1 MPEANSR
8 PRETEIPLPHVRGEI
23 AEFAARHEL
32 RPIIVGF
39 IATWFAWVEK
49 LGRVPSRSELDPAN
63 LKAFLR
69 AMRVIRIEPGKPEY
83 AGQPG
88 LAYRYFY
95 RLIGTDHRRHDDRD
109 FTHTYL
115 DETNLSLQRVAFLGA
130 AYERIIDRRWPILM
144 NHDHFGSGTGIYAC
158 QRMICPLAEPGG
170 AVTDLFGVWSYG
182 RLIASTD
189 RADEI
194 TRTDL
199 LRNQNLTN
207 KR

>member
-8 PRETEIPLPHVRGEI
+8 LRETEIPLPRIRGEI
-23 AEFAARHEL
+23 AAFAAVHEL
-32 RPIIVGF
+32 RPNITSF
-39 IATWFAWVEK
+39 IATWFDWVEK
-49 LGRVPSRSELDPAN
+49 LGRVPSRGELDPVD
-63 LKAFLR
+63 LKTFLR
-69 AMRVIRIEPGKPEY
+69 AMRVIRIEPGIPQH

-95 RLIGTDHRRHDDRD
+95 RLIGTDHRKHDDRD
-109 FTHTYL
+109 FTNTYL

-158 QRMICPLAEPGG
+158 QRMICPLAEPDGP
-170 AVTDLFGVWSYG
+170 VTDLFGVWSYG
-182 RLIASTD
+182 RLIATPD
-189 RADEI
+189 QADEI
-194 TRTDL
+194 TRADL
-199 LRNQNLTN
+199 LRNQNLGD